1 MSTIDLV
8 LLGFLQE
15 GPMSAYD
22 IHKQVEYRHI
32 KDWVK
37 IGKASIFKNIQALE
51 QKGYLTGQTVR
62 EGKLPEKTLYALTDA
77 GRGHFCALMKEK
89 AESGF
94 HLHFDFNAVI
104 ANLYKIPFEA
114 ALEHIAAIRRQM
126 RALRGEID
134 LFLPQRLHI
143 PVCGRTIMKQ
153 QAMLLDALLLWLAEF
168 EEEFIQ
174 ERKGR
179 V

>member
-37 IGKASIFKNIQALE
+37 IGKASIFKNIQTLE
-51 QKGYLTGQTVR
+51 QKGFLTGRTVR
-62 EGKLPEKTLYALTDA
+62 EGRLPEKTVYAITTA
-77 GRGHFCALMKEK
+77 GRSHFSALMKEK
-89 AESGF
+89 AEKGF
-94 HLHFDFNAVI
+94 YLHFDFNAVI
-104 ANLYKIPFEA
+104 ANLYKLPLQEA
-114 ALEHIAAIRRQM
+114 LGNLTAIRSQIHGL
-126 RALRGEID
+126 RAEID
-134 LFLPQRLHI
+134 LFLPQRAHI

-168 EEEFIQ
+168 EEEFTQEQ
-174 ERKGR
+174 ERR
-179 V
+179 A